1 MLSIFRLSKAGGVR
15 IPAAVCNR
23 RATPERRKGGA
34 TRRAEALWGVWLRCS
49 LLTGRCGHARRS
61 RLAIQ
66 LKPLPRGVAGYFN
79 RLLMKPVALII
90 DDEVQIRRLLRVALE
105 GEKYQVHEAENGQ
118 QGLIEI
124 ANYKPAIVLLD
135 LGLPDLE
142 GLEVLKRLREWSEAP
157 VIVLTVRDDV
167 HEKVAALD
175 AGADD
180 YVTKPFSTPELLA
193 RLRAAQRK
201 TRPEEEISVFKNGD
215 LVVDLTARVVTR
227 AGREIKL
234 SATEYALL
242 RLFVRHP
249 GRVLTHRYILREIW
263 GPKSEEHRQY
273 LRVYVTH
280 LRQKIESDPAKPSLI
295 KTAPGIGYRFTG

>member
-1 MLSIFRLSKAGGVR
+1 VL
-15 IPAAVCNR
+15 
-23 RATPERRKGGA
+23 
-34 TRRAEALWGVWLRCS
+34 
-49 LLTGRCGHARRS
+49 
-61 RLAIQ
+61 
-66 LKPLPRGVAGYFN
+66 
-79 RLLMKPVALII
+79 
-90 DDEVQIRRLLRVALE
+90 
-105 GEKYQVHEAENGQ
+105 EAETGQ
-118 QGLIEI
+118 QGLMEI
-124 ANYKPAIVLLD
+124 AGRRPDVILLD

-142 GLEVLKRLREWSEAP
+142 GLKVLSRLREWSEAP

-167 HEKVAALD
+167 QEKVGALD

-201 TRPEEEISVFKNGD
+201 TRPGEEISVFKSGD
-215 LVVDLTARVVTR
+215 LIVDLTSRMVTR

-234 SATEYALL
+234 TATEYALL
-242 RLFVRHP
+242 RLFVKHP

-280 LRQKIESDPAKPSLI
+280 LRQKIEPDPARPSLI
-295 KTAPGIGYRFTG
+295 STQSGIGYRFAA

>member
-1 MLSIFRLSKAGGVR
+1 
-15 IPAAVCNR
+15 
-23 RATPERRKGGA
+23 
-34 TRRAEALWGVWLRCS
+34 
-49 LLTGRCGHARRS
+49 
-61 RLAIQ
+61 
-66 LKPLPRGVAGYFN
+66 
-79 RLLMKPVALII
+79 
-90 DDEVQIRRLLRVALE
+90 
-105 GEKYQVHEAENGQ
+105 
-118 QGLIEI
+118 
-124 ANYKPAIVLLD
+124 
-135 LGLPDLE
+135 
-142 GLEVLKRLREWSEAP
+142 LREWSEAP

-167 HEKVAALD
+167 QEKVAALD

-180 YVTKPFSTPELLA
+180 YVTKPFSIPELLA

-201 TRPEEEISVFKNGD
+201 TRPEEEVSVFKNGG

-227 AGREIKL
+227 AGCEIKL
-234 SATEYALL
+234 TATEYALL

-295 KTAPGIGYRFTG
+295 KTAPGIGYRFAG